1 MDFKVLLFGLGA
13 TFLGYSLWRTGSRA
27 SSLIRGTAT
36 SKIASGAKGYAEV
49 EGRASAT
56 PAGPLRDPITHQ
68 PCVWFSVV
76 TEKFSISGKCQWK
89 TVKTARSSRP
99 FVIDDGSGRCLIS
112 TAEVH
117 IYEPGENAI
126 IKERWNLR
134 HKVSWIREGEPVFAI
149 GYLQRTTDLTV
160 RTILRGSSLP
170 GPASYPDTRHDE
182 EALVKRATEILRA
195 WKQNPEHLAKFDSNG
210 DGKVDVQ
217 EWETARASAREEAAE
232 DLGLRSATGTAV
244 KNGEEAAPVNDITH
258 RLIKPPDGRPFLLS
272 AHGEASLV
280 SNSRSQSILGLVF
293 FVIGVMTVLGFLHSC
308 VGG

>member
-13 TFLGYSLWRTGSRA
+13 TWVGYSLWRTGARA
-27 SSLIRGTAT
+27 NSLIRGTAT

-56 PAGPLRDPITHQ
+56 PAGPLRDPVTHQ

-76 TEKFSISGKCQWK
+76 TEKFSVRKGQW
-89 TVKTARSSRP
+89 TMVKTARSSRP

-160 RTILRGSSLP
+160 RTILGGSSLP
-170 GPASYPDTRHDE
+170 GPAWYPDTRQDE
-182 EALVKRATEILRA
+182 ETLVKRATEILRA
-195 WKQNPEHLAKFDSNG
+195 WKRNPKHLAKFDSNG
-210 DGKVDVQ
+210 DGKIDVP
-217 EWETARASAREEAAE
+217 EWETARTSAREEAAE
-232 DLGLRSATGTAV
+232 DLGLRSATGTAGR
-244 KNGEEAAPVNDITH
+244 NGEEAAPANDITH

-272 AHGEASLV
+272 VHGEASLV
-280 SNSRSQSILGLVF
+280 SNSRWQSFLGLVF

-308 VGG
+308 AGG